1 MYVRQEQNLVEVRTR
16 DKVDK
21 TNIET
26 LKRFE
31 IRDIHFFEIVYF
43 IISDDIQKDVDDK
56 SKAEV
61 GELKFGNYAK
71 LQLKQKHFDC
81 KLLFESK
88 VHDLPAPSFMS
99 KPFKDIPDL
108 LKADYLYDRRIK
120 KNEWYIEENFPT
132 NRTSSKFCNKF
143 LFRKELI

>member
-1 MYVRQEQNLVEVRTR
+1 MYVRQQQNLVEVSTP
-16 DKVDK
+16 DKV
-21 TNIET
+21 NESNVET
-26 LKRFE
+26 FE
-31 IRDIHFFEIVYF
+31 ISDIHFFEIIF
-43 IISDDIQKDVDDK
+43 LIISDDIQKDVDDK
-56 SKAEV
+56 SDAMV
-61 GELKFGNYAK
+61 GELKSGNYAK

-108 LKADYLYDRRIK
+108 LKADYLYDRRIQ

-132 NRTSSKFCNKF
+132 NRTSSK
-143 LFRKELI
+143 LFPLVFS